1 MVLSGSYDDDDD
13 DDDDEESDDSGLPPA
28 FGGFCILKF

>member
-1 MVLSGSYDDDDD
+1 MVLSGSYDDDD